1 MERKVHIIPYQVIKQ
16 EQQVNEIPRGVE
28 LIQAPAVWSQ
38 TRGQGVKV
46 AVLDT
51 GCDADHPDLKE
62 RIIGGRN
69 FTDDDDSDPNIF
81 TDYNGHGTHVAG
93 TIAAAE
99 NEDGVVGV
107 APEADLLIIKVLN
120 KQGSG
125 QYDWI
130 IQGIHYAIEQKADI
144 ISMSLGGPED
154 VPELHEAVQKAVANQ
169 ILVVCAAG
177 NEGDGDDRTDEQGY
191 PGCYNEVISVGAVNF
206 DRHASDFSNS
216 NNEVD
221 LVAPGEDILSTV
233 PGGQYATFSGTS
245 MATPHVA
252 GALALIKQ
260 LANAS
265 FERNLTEPEL
275 YAQLIKRTIPLGHSA
290 KLEGN
295 GLLYLTA
302 VEELSRIF
310 DAQRV
315 AGILSAGSLNVK

>member
-28 LIQAPAVWSQ
+28 LIQAPAVWNQ
-38 TRGQGVKV
+38 TRGRGVKV

-51 GCDADHPDLKE
+51 GCDSDHPDLKA

-69 FTDDDDSDPNIF
+69 FTDDDEGDPEIF
-81 TDYNGHGTHVAG
+81 KDYNGHGTHVAG
-93 TIAAAE
+93 TIAATE

-125 QYDWI
+125 QYEWI
-130 IQGIHYAIEQKADI
+130 IQGIYYAIEQKADI

-154 VPELHEAVQKAVANQ
+154 VPELHEAIKKAVASQ
-169 ILVVCAAG
+169 ILVICAAG
-177 NEGDGDDRTDEQGY
+177 NEGGGDDRTDELGY
-191 PGCYNEVISVGAVNF
+191 PGCYNEVISVGAINF
-206 DRHASDFSNS
+206 DRHASEFSNS

-233 PGGQYATFSGTS
+233 PGGKYATFSGTS

-265 FERNLTEPEL
+265 FERELTEPEL
-275 YAQLIKRTIPLGHSA
+275 YAQLIKRTIPLGNSP

-310 DAQRV
+310 DTQRV
-315 AGILSAGSLNVK
+315 AGILSTESLKVK